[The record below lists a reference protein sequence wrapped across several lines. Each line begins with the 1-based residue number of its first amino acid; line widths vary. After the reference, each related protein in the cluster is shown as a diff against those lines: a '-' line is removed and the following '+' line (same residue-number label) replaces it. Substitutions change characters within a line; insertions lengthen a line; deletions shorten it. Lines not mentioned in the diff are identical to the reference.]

1 MGDADKVIRVIVNGK
16 ETELPVGTTVASFL
30 DRKGLQER
38 LVVVELN
45 ETIVPRP
52 EFATTELSAGDVVEV
67 VHFVGGG

>member
-52 EFATTELSAGDVVEV
+52 EFSKTELSAGDVVEV